1 MKARTKMKTLLL
13 LGVLLF
19 GFTVSAQSQK
29 VSLDFKNER
38 VEKVLA
44 SIKSQTGMSL
54 VFSDQLVDVNRKVTM
69 QLKDV
74 TLKEALTRLL
84 SGTDLT
90 FEIRNNKIYFIDL
103 LPVGQALH
111 RQDVFSLQLIRL
123 RNTGLGGLAVDQH
136 RAGAAGALAASVLH
150 RGQAQLV
157 SQEPQQLLIFLSG
170 YRFAVY
176 RKNSHVGSPLQKVNL
191 LFLEFII

>member
-1 MKARTKMKTLLL
+1 MKMKARTKMKTLLL

-84 SGTDLT
+84 SGINLT
-90 FEIRNNKIYFIDL
+90 FEIRNNKSIL
-103 LPVGQALH
+103 LRRKLSRNPVL
-111 RQDVFSLQLIRL
+111 
-123 RNTGLGGLAVDQH
+123 
-136 RAGAAGALAASVLH
+136 
-150 RGQAQLV
+150 
-157 SQEPQQLLIFLSG
+157 E
-170 YRFAVY
+170 
-176 RKNSHVGSPLQKVNL
+176 RK
-191 LFLEFII
+191 E

>member
-84 SGTDLT
+84 SGTDL
-90 FEIRNNKIYFIDL
+90 
-103 LPVGQALH
+103 
-111 RQDVFSLQLIRL
+111 L
-123 RNTGLGGLAVDQH
+123 RSETTKSISSRRKLFRGL
-136 RAGAAGALAASVLH
+136 VLK
-150 RGQAQLV
+150 
-157 SQEPQQLLIFLSG
+157 
-170 YRFAVY
+170 
-176 RKNSHVGSPLQKVNL
+176 RK
-191 LFLEFII
+191 E

>member
-1 MKARTKMKTLLL
+1 MKAMKTLLL

-90 FEIRNNKIYFIDL
+90 FEIRNNKNLF
-103 LPVGQALH
+103 H
-111 RQDVFSLQLIRL
+111 REESCF
-123 RNTGLGGLAVDQH
+123 
-136 RAGAAGALAASVLH
+136 AAW
-150 RGQAQLV
+150 
-157 SQEPQQLLIFLSG
+157 F
-170 YRFAVY
+170 
-176 RKNSHVGSPLQKVNL
+176 
-191 LFLEFII
+191 

>member
-84 SGTDLT
+84 SGINLT
-90 FEIRNNKIYFIDL
+90 FEIRNNKSIL
-103 LPVGQALH
+103 LRRKLSRNPVL
-111 RQDVFSLQLIRL
+111 
-123 RNTGLGGLAVDQH
+123 
-136 RAGAAGALAASVLH
+136 
-150 RGQAQLV
+150 
-157 SQEPQQLLIFLSG
+157 E
-170 YRFAVY
+170 
-176 RKNSHVGSPLQKVNL
+176 RK
-191 LFLEFII
+191 E

>member
-1 MKARTKMKTLLL
+1 MKAMKTLLL

-90 FEIRNNKIYFIDL
+90 LMSQKQQNLF
-103 LPVGQALH
+103 H
-111 RQDVFSLQLIRL
+111 REESCF
-123 RNTGLGGLAVDQH
+123 
-136 RAGAAGALAASVLH
+136 AAW
-150 RGQAQLV
+150 
-157 SQEPQQLLIFLSG
+157 F
-170 YRFAVY
+170 
-176 RKNSHVGSPLQKVNL
+176 
-191 LFLEFII
+191 

>member
-54 VFSDQLVDVNRKVTM
+54 VFSDQLVDVNRKVTHAT
-69 QLKDV
+69 QRCY
-74 TLKEALTRLL
+74 TE
-84 SGTDLT
+84 GG
-90 FEIRNNKIYFIDL
+90 IDKT
-103 LPVGQALH
+103 PFRH
-111 RQDVFSLQLIRL
+111 
-123 RNTGLGGLAVDQH
+123 
-136 RAGAAGALAASVLH
+136 
-150 RGQAQLV
+150 
-157 SQEPQQLLIFLSG
+157 
-170 YRFAVY
+170 
-176 RKNSHVGSPLQKVNL
+176 
-191 LFLEFII
+191 

>member
-69 QLKDV
+69 QLKDFFQELILL
-74 TLKEALTRLL
+74 LK
-84 SGTDLT
+84 SGTTKSILLRRKLS
-90 FEIRNNKIYFIDL
+90 RN
-103 LPVGQALH
+103 PVL
-111 RQDVFSLQLIRL
+111 
-123 RNTGLGGLAVDQH
+123 
-136 RAGAAGALAASVLH
+136 
-150 RGQAQLV
+150 
-157 SQEPQQLLIFLSG
+157 E
-170 YRFAVY
+170 
-176 RKNSHVGSPLQKVNL
+176 RK
-191 LFLEFII
+191 E

>member
-84 SGTDLT
+84 
-90 FEIRNNKIYFIDL
+90 
-103 LPVGQALH
+103 QALI
-111 RQDVFSLQLIRL
+111 LLL
-123 RNTGLGGLAVDQH
+123 RSETIKSISSRRKLFRGL
-136 RAGAAGALAASVLH
+136 VLK
-150 RGQAQLV
+150 
-157 SQEPQQLLIFLSG
+157 
-170 YRFAVY
+170 
-176 RKNSHVGSPLQKVNL
+176 RK
-191 LFLEFII
+191 E

>member
-1 MKARTKMKTLLL
+1 MA
-13 LGVLLF
+13 LLF
-19 GFTVSAQSQK
+19 QHSRKK

-84 SGTDLT
+84 QEL
-90 FEIRNNKIYFIDL
+90 IL
-103 LPVGQALH
+103 LLK
-111 RQDVFSLQLIRL
+111 S
-123 RNTGLGGLAVDQH
+123 
-136 RAGAAGALAASVLH
+136 
-150 RGQAQLV
+150 
-157 SQEPQQLLIFLSG
+157 EQQ
-170 YRFAVY
+170 
-176 RKNSHVGSPLQKVNL
+176 NL
-191 LFLEFII
+191 FY

>member
-84 SGTDLT
+84 SGINLT
-90 FEIRNNKIYFIDL
+90 FEIRNNKIYL
-103 LPVGQALH
+103 LRRKLSRNPVL
-111 RQDVFSLQLIRL
+111 
-123 RNTGLGGLAVDQH
+123 
-136 RAGAAGALAASVLH
+136 
-150 RGQAQLV
+150 
-157 SQEPQQLLIFLSG
+157 E
-170 YRFAVY
+170 
-176 RKNSHVGSPLQKVNL
+176 RK
-191 LFLEFII
+191 E

>member
-74 TLKEALTRLL
+74 TLKDFFQELILL
-84 SGTDLT
+84 LKSGITKSILLRRKLS
-90 FEIRNNKIYFIDL
+90 RN
-103 LPVGQALH
+103 PVL
-111 RQDVFSLQLIRL
+111 
-123 RNTGLGGLAVDQH
+123 
-136 RAGAAGALAASVLH
+136 
-150 RGQAQLV
+150 
-157 SQEPQQLLIFLSG
+157 E
-170 YRFAVY
+170 
-176 RKNSHVGSPLQKVNL
+176 RK
-191 LFLEFII
+191 E

>member
-54 VFSDQLVDVNRKVTM
+54 GFQ
-69 QLKDV
+69 
-74 TLKEALTRLL
+74 
-84 SGTDLT
+84 
-90 FEIRNNKIYFIDL
+90 
-103 LPVGQALH
+103 
-111 RQDVFSLQLIRL
+111 
-123 RNTGLGGLAVDQH
+123 
-136 RAGAAGALAASVLH
+136 
-150 RGQAQLV
+150 
-157 SQEPQQLLIFLSG
+157 
-170 YRFAVY
+170 
-176 RKNSHVGSPLQKVNL
+176 
-191 LFLEFII
+191 

>member
-54 VFSDQLVDVNRKVTM
+54 VLLRRKLSRNPV
-69 QLKDV
+69 LER
-74 TLKEALTRLL
+74 KE
-84 SGTDLT
+84 
-90 FEIRNNKIYFIDL
+90 
-103 LPVGQALH
+103 
-111 RQDVFSLQLIRL
+111 
-123 RNTGLGGLAVDQH
+123 
-136 RAGAAGALAASVLH
+136 
-150 RGQAQLV
+150 
-157 SQEPQQLLIFLSG
+157 
-170 YRFAVY
+170 
-176 RKNSHVGSPLQKVNL
+176 
-191 LFLEFII
+191 

>member
-69 QLKDV
+69 QLKDA
-74 TLKEALTRLL
+74 TLKEALTKLL
-84 SGTDLT
+84 SGTNLT
-90 FEIRNNKIYFIDL
+90 LKSGTTKSISSRRKQSRN
-103 LPVGQALH
+103 PALK
-111 RQDVFSLQLIRL
+111 
-123 RNTGLGGLAVDQH
+123 
-136 RAGAAGALAASVLH
+136 
-150 RGQAQLV
+150 
-157 SQEPQQLLIFLSG
+157 
-170 YRFAVY
+170 
-176 RKNSHVGSPLQKVNL
+176 RK
-191 LFLEFII
+191 E